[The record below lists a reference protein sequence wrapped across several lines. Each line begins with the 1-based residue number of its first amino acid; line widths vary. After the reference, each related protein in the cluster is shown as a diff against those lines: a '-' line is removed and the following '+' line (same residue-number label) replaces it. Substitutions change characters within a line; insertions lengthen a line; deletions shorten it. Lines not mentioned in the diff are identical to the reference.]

1 MLFGFDDKQEFIP
14 QIYRYLNNQELMLTF
29 LTQYNASVDS
39 ALKIPLSYAK
49 NTKSLKM
56 IFGNF
61 LHDIMHVSFGK
72 IQNINIKLNA
82 YAFYFQKR
90 KSLIF
95 NTKISKNVDLL
106 RLLRIYLYGICFDA
120 QIL

>member
-95 NTKISKNVDLL
+95 NTKISKNVD
-106 RLLRIYLYGICFDA
+106 F
-120 QIL
+120 

>member
-49 NTKSLKM
+49 KYQEFKN
-56 IFGNF
+56 
-61 LHDIMHVSFGK
+61 DIWKF
-72 IQNINIKLNA
+72 
-82 YAFYFQKR
+82 F
-90 KSLIF
+90 
-95 NTKISKNVDLL
+95 T
-106 RLLRIYLYGICFDA
+106 
-120 QIL
+120 

>member
-56 IFGNF
+56 IF
-61 LHDIMHVSFGK
+61 
-72 IQNINIKLNA
+72 
-82 YAFYFQKR
+82 
-90 KSLIF
+90 
-95 NTKISKNVDLL
+95 
-106 RLLRIYLYGICFDA
+106 
-120 QIL
+120 